1 MNELKSKL
9 SNKNR
14 FLMEL
19 CGNKYDYVKMKNNAL
34 NDSYSQ
40 VLLYDKLKLFVVNI
54 SYQWIGDNDYLFNNG
69 LPNSQVLC
77 VKLAPIVNKKI
88 AHNSSFWIA
97 MTSLDDKEKNN
108 YKQIMWLKTYIK
120 NTLNNENH
128 IIIMKSNFFNDKK
141 SNRHIDIMENNY
153 INTIE
158 ENNKIINLTDLS
170 CRILQY
176 KNNKYKYIRIKYFPL
191 LFGIEF
197 YLL

>member
-1 MNELKSKL
+1 
-9 SNKNR
+9 
-14 FLMEL
+14 MEL